1 MKDIYHN
8 HNAAAVLI
16 SLLEGEKK
24 MSQLQKAIKNYS
36 TLKLT
41 VMDLEKE
48 GYVKTREV
56 TEGRKIIYV
65 SLTQKGK
72 AVAEKLKEVEEVAKM
87 TPEELEE
94 RRKNLHWIVDINTYA
109 DHVTGYDIHNGKKEI
124 FNVWLKM
131 NGKYLTLYCDKCHSE
146 SCYHV
151 LWALQDPYVGDK
163 IREIAKEKG
172 LKIKNEIEL

>member
-1 MKDIYHN
+1 
-8 HNAAAVLI
+8 
-16 SLLEGEKK
+16 

-65 SLTQKGK
+65 SLTRRGK
-72 AVAEKLKEVEEVAKM
+72 AVAEKLKEVDEVAKM

-94 RRKNLHWIVDINTYA
+94 RRKNLHWIVDINTYV
-109 DHVTGYDIHNGKKEI
+109 DHITAYDIHDGKKET
-124 FNVWLKM
+124 FNIWLKP
-131 NGKYLTLYCDKCHSE
+131 NRKYLLLYCDRCHSYD
-146 SCYHV
+146 CYHV
-151 LWALQDPYVGDK
+151 DWAVHDPVIGPK
-163 IREIAKEKG
+163 LKEIAEEKG
-172 LKIKNEIEL
+172 LKIKYLEDEKEKE